1 MVYIGNFEKYLGVT
15 SDIPKPAIIPFDGD
29 TKLLRLKDPTPDGGT
44 LITKFGSTH
53 VGRPIEDTN
62 VPTLAGRVG
71 AGLNVYPQLDFHTM
85 SGSALV
91 SEAVRDLIEE
101 LEPYTHQFF
110 PIEVT
115 MGKTDVPYG
124 MYFKLMPCNRLDT
137 MDRDNSFPIN
147 ERGFYKCG
155 FGKNAT
161 DKLQLDSDAIG
172 SHHLWQEK
180 YVTIGGGMWMSD
192 TLVEAIRDAGL
203 TGILI
208 HEPISET
215 KDPA

>member
-1 MVYIGNFEKYLGVT
+1 MAYIGNFEKYLGVT
-15 SDIPKPAIIPFDGD
+15 SDIPKPAIIPLDGD

-53 VGRPIEDTN
+53 VGRPIEDTG
-62 VPTLAGRVG
+62 VPTRARRVG

-101 LEPYTHQFF
+101 LEPNTHQFF

-137 MDRDNSFPIN
+137 MDRDNSFPLN
-147 ERGFYKCG
+147 ARGFYKGG

-161 DKLQLDSDAIG
+161 GKLQLKCDAIG
-172 SHHLWQEK
+172 PHHLWQEK
-180 YVTIGGGMWMSD
+180 FVTIGGGMWMSD

-215 KDPA
+215 